1 MVHAYWSYR
10 VITYII
16 YKTIWKK
23 HKNTIVKKK
32 AIHNTHSTIFVFSL
46 NRYSELLKRLIAALF
61 HLKSLLYP
69 SLSLPLSL
77 PCFLSIAAPSLQSQ
91 PWPSIAASS
100 LQ

>member
-1 MVHAYWSYR
+1 MVYRAIKIIVANIVSMVHAYWSYR

-46 NRYSELLKRLIAALF
+46 NRYSELLKR
-61 HLKSLLYP
+61 
-69 SLSLPLSL
+69 
-77 PCFLSIAAPSLQSQ
+77 
-91 PWPSIAASS
+91 
-100 LQ
+100 